1 MSETIAQR
9 NQLFPSIKE
18 VKIQEDYIQTEKN
31 SENINTFFQKT
42 FKNTLYACFLSLC
55 ATIVSFICN
64 IPLLRMIS
72 KETYG
77 VVKIHFELAS
87 TLVDFIPRETMRRA
101 SQKFCPDND
110 PEKEYRKFI
119 VISRINYLVMLANAI
134 ISIIVFICFM
144 LLTDSQKLHENYIQ
158 LLIYI
163 LCSFLEL
170 SIEPVPLYMNLHM
183 ENKYLPII
191 VSNISKVISNSVFA
205 IFFGM
210 DMWSFTLSRII
221 GSGVYIFFNLFLG
234 LFKYKLNFYDFIP
247 WNYKSLLFDKSDDN
261 GISLLYLREVLS
273 QFFKLNL
280 LNLIIIRCQNLILS
294 FILKSTDEEKSD
306 YSFIIQNYTV
316 ITKFLFQPIIDAFYN
331 LVNKIK
337 YIERKI
343 EINLEEE
350 NNDITSTVDDE
361 SNIQELESHPPESLK
376 MDEELVEN
384 NNEEKDYKN
393 KEDPKKK
400 EINYDITS
408 KLLQLFIKIFS
419 YISIIIIPYYIL
431 IGTEMMGLIYGKKW
445 RNNNIDKIGGCYS
458 YYVIFTAILDLI
470 KSFGSATSDKHQ
482 MDLSYMSLII
492 NAIFLTSIMYILS
505 KWDICGL
512 ILSNVLSAIFL
523 SNYNFYI
530 IFCGKKQNSHIM
542 EITDENETIFSDITN
557 FIRKCFISKNT
568 MLTCFISISLGNIL
582 KKTLLNNS
590 SDLIK
595 ICIISSI
602 GIVNV
607 ILIYF
612 FEKKNFITE
621 KLLNITNK

>member
-64 IPLLRMIS
+64 VPLLRMIS

-119 VISRINYLVMLANAI
+119 VISRINYLVMFANAI

-210 DMWSFTLSRII
+210 DILLALVF
-221 GSGVYIFFNLFLG
+221 IFF
-234 LFKYKLNFYDFIP
+234 
-247 WNYKSLLFDKSDDN
+247 
-261 GISLLYLREVLS
+261 
-273 QFFKLNL
+273 
-280 LNLIIIRCQNLILS
+280 
-294 FILKSTDEEKSD
+294 
-306 YSFIIQNYTV
+306 
-316 ITKFLFQPIIDAFYN
+316 
-331 LVNKIK
+331 
-337 YIERKI
+337 
-343 EINLEEE
+343 
-350 NNDITSTVDDE
+350 
-361 SNIQELESHPPESLK
+361 
-376 MDEELVEN
+376 
-384 NNEEKDYKN
+384 
-393 KEDPKKK
+393 
-400 EINYDITS
+400 
-408 KLLQLFIKIFS
+408 
-419 YISIIIIPYYIL
+419 
-431 IGTEMMGLIYGKKW
+431 
-445 RNNNIDKIGGCYS
+445 
-458 YYVIFTAILDLI
+458 
-470 KSFGSATSDKHQ
+470 
-482 MDLSYMSLII
+482 
-492 NAIFLTSIMYILS
+492 
-505 KWDICGL
+505 
-512 ILSNVLSAIFL
+512 
-523 SNYNFYI
+523 
-530 IFCGKKQNSHIM
+530 
-542 EITDENETIFSDITN
+542 
-557 FIRKCFISKNT
+557 
-568 MLTCFISISLGNIL
+568 
-582 KKTLLNNS
+582 
-590 SDLIK
+590 
-595 ICIISSI
+595 
-602 GIVNV
+602 
-607 ILIYF
+607 LIYF
-612 FEKKNFITE
+612 
-621 KLLNITNK
+621 